1 MTEAIYLKG
10 LKAGY
15 ATLRVSIIEP
25 GYEKVVPAEIK
36 LIIVN
41 PFEITPLKPVYLL
54 PTSKYQFGIDLIN
67 IRMDSRLERSP
78 IQIPHPN
85 YQWSV
90 LDSEGSFPS
99 VKNTGSFFSGV
110 KEEVTHIEVN
120 ELQMRENTAQATIN
134 VVLPYILTVEMAD
147 ITDKVYE
154 MKDKSFGQILDQI
167 SGDI

>member
-85 YQWSV
+85 Y
-90 LDSEGSFPS
+90 
-99 VKNTGSFFSGV
+99 
-110 KEEVTHIEVN
+110 
-120 ELQMRENTAQATIN
+120 
-134 VVLPYILTVEMAD
+134 
-147 ITDKVYE
+147 
-154 MKDKSFGQILDQI
+154 
-167 SGDI
+167 